1 MSVLA
6 RIRGSLRRRR
16 GSRLAVIPFTDGSW
30 LFGAGALDGIT
41 TRLGSLEGL
50 SVVGLASSIAF
61 SHRTTDLESALNE
74 LGVELLV
81 RGQVEPD
88 GDRLRVTVQLVR
100 APDGAELWSGAW
112 HCETAT
118 LFDVQSQI
126 ASEIA
131 IALGSET
138 PAPTPDLMHRAP
150 TSDPVAWTH
159 YVGGRTALLAS
170 DPTSALGHFEAAIER
185 DSLFA
190 DAWAGMAECW
200 RDAWE
205 GHVALRS
212 GTDLEGTARAV
223 RQGADRALDLDDSI
237 PRAHAALG
245 YADLLHWSF
254 DSAEANL
261 RLSLEMA
268 PSLPE
273 AHRWLAR
280 TLLYRGDY
288 EAACTSADHAMA
300 LEPLDAT
307 TVNESGW
314 SYALAGRTDEAI
326 ERSRR
331 AIHLDPEHVLSYMHL
346 GRYAEQQDRKGES
359 LTYYR
364 AAVELSGREP
374 YLTAFLGT
382 ALVRAGER
390 EEADQIAHDL
400 LRKAR
405 RGIPVATSLGALL
418 TALGRHDEGVSW
430 VEAGINAREPL
441 ALLAGTAWLPLP
453 ELRSSTRL
461 ADLLERRP
469 R

>member
-16 GSRLAVIPFTDGSW
+16 GSRLAVIPFADRSW

-41 TRLGSLEGL
+41 TRLGSLDGL
-50 SVVGLASSIAF
+50 SVVGLSSSLAF
-61 SHRTTDLESALNE
+61 SHRTTDLESALDE
-74 LGVELLV
+74 LGVEFLV
-81 RGQVEPD
+81 RGQVESD
-88 GDRLRVTVQLVR
+88 GGRDHVIVQLVR

-112 HCETAT
+112 RCETET

-126 ASEIA
+126 VTGIAS
-131 IALGSET
+131 ALGCDT
-138 PAPTPDLMHRAP
+138 PASTPDLMHRAP
-150 TSDPVAWTH
+150 TSDPVAWEH
-159 YVGGRTALLAS
+159 YVHGRTALLAS
-170 DPTSALGHFEAAIER
+170 DPTAALRHFEDAIER
-185 DSLFA
+185 DSIFA

-205 GHVALRS
+205 AHVALRS
-212 GTDLEGTARAV
+212 GTDLESTARAV

-245 YADLLHWSF
+245 YADLLDWSF
-254 DSAEANL
+254 DTAEANL
-261 RLSLEMA
+261 RLALQMA
-268 PSLPE
+268 PCLPE

-280 TLLYRGDY
+280 TSLYRGDY
-288 EAACTSADHAMA
+288 EAACISADRAMA
-300 LEPLDAT
+300 LEPLDPT

-314 SYALAGRTDEAI
+314 SHALAGRTDEAI

-346 GRYAEQQDRKGES
+346 GRYAEQSDRRGES

-374 YLTAFLGT
+374 FLTAFLGT

-390 EEADQIAHDL
+390 EEAEQIAHDL

-405 RGIPVATSLGALL
+405 RGTPVSTSLGALL

-430 VEAGINAREPL
+430 VEAGIDAREPL
-441 ALLAGTAWLPLP
+441 ALLAGTTWLPLT
-453 ELRSSTRL
+453 ELRSSKRL